1 MAIYCGNPVRPCLN
15 RVLLPLVIGSARP
28 LSDSVAVL
36 LCCEGAFRWQLAVRH
51 VVNYVVR
58 AAVLVLFFLK

>member
-1 MAIYCGNPVRPCLN
+1 MN